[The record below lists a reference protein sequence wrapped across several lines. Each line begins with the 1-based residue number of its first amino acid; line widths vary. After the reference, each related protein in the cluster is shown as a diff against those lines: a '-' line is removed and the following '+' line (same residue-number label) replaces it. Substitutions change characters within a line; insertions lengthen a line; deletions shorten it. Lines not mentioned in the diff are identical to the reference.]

1 MEAKTP
7 PKTDK
12 ANYEAFMKHKQYW
25 EKMNEIMSDMGS
37 GRLDPL
43 EGDRRIRLLSGGKS
57 SLEVT
62 HDLRD
67 FLESLIKFGKS

>member
-1 MEAKTP
+1 
-7 PKTDK
+7 
-12 ANYEAFMKHKQYW
+12 MKHKNYW
-25 EKMNEIMSDMGS
+25 EKMNEVLEGMGA
-37 GRLDPL
+37 GRINPL

-62 HDLRD
+62 HDLRN